1 MVVEFDIRNRAW
13 DVLWKLRLRA
23 PGLRLEWLCCNFFV
37 CNVGRFVSQFGFGRV
52 GFGFRLRSNPL
63 ADAWVVRRMLGVGC
77 WVLAGGR
84 RGRIGFGGL
93 IWLLVWGNPSDMDR
107 MWRGGF

>member
-1 MVVEFDIRNRAW
+1 MVVEFDIRNRASE
-13 DVLWKLRLRA
+13 VLWKLRLRA
-23 PGLRLEWLCCNFFV
+23 PGLRLEWLCCNLFV

-63 ADAWVVRRMLGVGC
+63 ADAWVVRLRLGVGC
-77 WVLAGGR
+77 WMLA
-84 RGRIGFGGL
+84 GGL
-93 IWLLVWGNPSDMDR
+93 IWVLVWVNPSDLDR